1 MEVFTE
7 EGIVIEKR
15 GDLAEVAIMDK
26 GNCKSCAARPFCS
39 TNEDGVYSKLTVLDR
54 LNSKPGDEVVIEVK
68 GSDLLKAVIMV
79 YGIPLFLFIF
89 VIGIIIYF
97 LEGSSLKEVV
107 AFATGVVTLLIYYA
121 AVKIKGTKATVKK
134 ENLPKT
140 IKIKKSFQS
149 VDH

>member
-7 EGIVIEKR
+7 EGIVIEKK

-26 GNCKSCAARPFCS
+26 GNCKSCAAKPFCS
-39 TNEDGVYSKLTVLDR
+39 TNDSGVYSKLTVLDR

-97 LEGSSLKEVV
+97 LEGSSIKELA
-107 AFATGVVTLLIYYA
+107 AFAAGVAALLIYYTTI
-121 AVKIKGTKATVKK
+121 KIRGTKATVKK

>member
-39 TNEDGVYSKLTVLDR
+39 TNDGGVYSKLTVLDR

-107 AFATGVVTLLIYYA
+107 AFTAGVAALLVYYA
-121 AVKIKGTKATVKK
+121 TIKIRGTKTTVKK